1 MRWTRSFLALA
12 LATAPLLL
20 NAQTREQ
27 GDAGMGA
34 VDAAP
39 ASTVPVQPTVRKS
52 LMGMVMG
59 ALIQSAEQKNREEA
73 LARAAIPAPNP
84 TEPKLHETGIETP
97 SLVPK
102 TSLAQEDASQ
112 AQVAVQVD
120 DTP

>member
-39 ASTVPVQPTVRKS
+39 APTVPVQPTARKS

-59 ALIQSAEQKNREEA
+59 ALIQSAEQKNRQEA
-73 LARAAIPAPNP
+73 LARTAAPAPNP
-84 TEPKLHETGIETP
+84 IEPKPRETGIETP
-97 SLVPK
+97 NLVPK
-102 TSLAQEDASQ
+102 TSLAQEDASR